1 MSGAHAPFAA
11 RMLRRPLSARERARL
26 VTALAAVLPAERA
39 GLPALDALDHAA
51 FFGAIEDATGP
62 TFLPGLRAMLTALEL
77 MPLTKRGFRRRF
89 SALDRDAQQAFCAA
103 LADDGGYLAR
113 QLTGTLKVL
122 AGLAYF
128 DAPAA
133 RARFDTT
140 PLGAP

>member
-1 MSGAHAPFAA
+1 MSRAHAPFAA
-11 RMLRRPLSARERARL
+11 RMLRRPLSGGERARL
-26 VTALAAVLPAERA
+26 VTVLAAVLPAERA
-39 GLPALDALDHAA
+39 GLPALDALDHAS
-51 FFGAIEDATGP
+51 FFAAIEGATGP

-77 MPLTKRGFRRRF
+77 MPLAKRGFRRRF

-103 LADDGGYLAR
+103 LADDEGYLAR

-122 AGLAYF
+122 AGFAYF
-128 DAPAA
+128 DAPAV